1 MIDMSIIDENELDV
15 VALQKERDELRKEN
29 QGLRQE
35 NARLKAKENL
45 FELWSQDIDN
55 LYLIICGEDAEEN
68 EHIKMTKIINLF
80 STKKG
85 KLLLKFLT

>member
-1 MIDMSIIDENELDV
+1 MIDMSIIDENEIDV
-15 VALQKERDELRKEN
+15 VTLQKELNELHKEN
-29 QGLRQE
+29 QSLRQE
-35 NARLKAKENL
+35 NVRLKAKENL

-68 EHIKMTKIINLF
+68 EHIKMMKMINLF

>member
-1 MIDMSIIDENELDV
+1 MSIIDENEIDV
-15 VALQKERDELRKEN
+15 VTLQKELNELHKEN
-29 QGLRQE
+29 QSLRQE
-35 NARLKAKENL
+35 NVRLKAKENL

-68 EHIKMTKIINLF
+68 EHIKMMKMINLF

>member
-1 MIDMSIIDENELDV
+1 MIDMSIIDENEIDV
-15 VALQKERDELRKEN
+15 VALQKELDELRKEN
-29 QGLRQE
+29 QSLRQE
-35 NARLKAKENL
+35 NARLKAEENL

-55 LYLIICGEDAEEN
+55 LYHIIYHDDHEEN
-68 EHIKMTKIINLF
+68 EHIKLLKIINLF